1 VKRTNVAGV
10 LVCEALAGTAGY
22 LPHVGDEARVV
33 RKCFEEAHI
42 QLLNTPSDHSTVF
55 QTRKLLEGTLAHF
68 LHLACHG
75 VQEANPLDSAF
86 ILQDGRLSIKDI
98 MQLDL
103 PCAVLAFLSACQ
115 TAKGDR
121 STPDEAVHLAASMLF
136 CGFRSVIGTMWCVV
150 PKDSSACSINL
161 LMLRCTR
168 LMHDTDG
175 PKIARRVYE
184 SLFTQ
189 DQLDLD
195 DIPYA
200 LDEAVC
206 ELRCSGVRSARW
218 ALFVH
223 LGG

>member
-1 VKRTNVAGV
+1 
-10 LVCEALAGTAGY
+10 
-22 LPHVGDEARVV
+22 VV
-33 RKCFEEAHI
+33 R
-42 QLLNTPSDHSTVF
+42 TVP
-55 QTRKLLEGTLAHF
+55 R
-68 LHLACHG
+68 
-75 VQEANPLDSAF
+75 
-86 ILQDGRLSIKDI
+86 
-98 MQLDL
+98 
-103 PCAVLAFLSACQ
+103 
-115 TAKGDR
+115 
-121 STPDEAVHLAASMLF
+121 
-136 CGFRSVIGTMWCVV
+136 
-150 PKDSSACSINL
+150 DSSAHSINL
-161 LMLRCTR
+161 LMLRRTR

-184 SLFTQ
+184 SLFTR